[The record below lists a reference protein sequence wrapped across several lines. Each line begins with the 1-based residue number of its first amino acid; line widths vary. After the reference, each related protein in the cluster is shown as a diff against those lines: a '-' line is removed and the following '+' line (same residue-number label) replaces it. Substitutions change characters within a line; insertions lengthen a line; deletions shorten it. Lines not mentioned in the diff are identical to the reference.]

1 MPRVSRRNPACDGS
15 DEEPQKRKPKKGP
28 PRAAKHTSTTRLVA
42 TKSVNAKG
50 NKIEIAET
58 PNKKGEQ
65 IVFSPKTRK
74 SP

>member
-28 PRAAKHTSTTRLVA
+28 LRAAKHTSTKLPAA

-50 NKIEIAET
+50 NEIEIAGM
-58 PNKKGEQ
+58 PNKRGKQ
-65 IVFSPKTRK
+65 IV
-74 SP
+74 